1 MDEQLPEEIRDMRK
15 SFVRL
20 LTRDI
25 APEMDGYEKRQEF
38 PRPLLAKIGEAG
50 FLGCIMPEWLGGTDL
65 GFLANVIIAEEL
77 ARLCPPLSMCANL
90 QAMSCPYTIYIG
102 GNNEQRRRYI
112 PDNIAGKAI
121 GLWSLTEPGG
131 ASDSLG
137 NMKTMARRDGD
148 VYRLTGQKMFATMAN
163 ETDAGVLFAKTDP
176 SRGARGVSAFIVE
189 PKKYPQGWE
198 ARPIDFVGL
207 SKSIRSCSVFLDD
220 FVVPVENRLGEEGDG
235 FRIAM
240 HALQAGRISVGAR
253 AIGLARACIE
263 QAIEYGKTRIIKG
276 QPLTNYQ
283 MVQGAIADSIT
294 QVEAAR
300 ALVYEAASSMDRNL
314 PSNRL
319 ASLAKYAAGLALTD
333 AVKRCSEVFGG
344 YSLCEEYPISKM
356 MAYAHLY
363 HIGEGAPN
371 VQRILIA
378 EDALGI
384 KNADRHPTVYRLPS
398 TPPAE

>member
-1 MDEQLPEEIRDMRK
+1 MDEQLPEEIRRMREA
-15 SFVRL
+15 FIRL
-20 LTRDI
+20 IRRDI
-25 APEMDGYEKRQEF
+25 VPAMEGYEKRQEF
-38 PRPLLAKIGEAG
+38 PRSLLAKIGEAG
-50 FLGCIMPEWLGGTDL
+50 FFGCIIPEWLDGTDL
-65 GFLANVIIAEEL
+65 GFFANAVIAEEL

-90 QAMSCPYTIYIG
+90 QSMSCPYTIYIG
-102 GNNEQRRRYI
+102 GNNGQRKRFI
-112 PDNIAGKAI
+112 PENIAGKAI

-137 NMKTMARRDGD
+137 NMKTIARRHGD
-148 VYRLTGQKMFATMAN
+148 VYRLRGQKMFATMAD
-163 ETDAGVLFAKTDP
+163 ETDAGVLFAKTDS
-176 SRGARGVSAFIVE
+176 SRGAKGVSAFIVE

-207 SKSIRSCSVFLDD
+207 SKAVRSCSLFLDEV
-220 FVVPVENRLGEEGDG
+220 VVPVENRLGEEGDG

-314 PSNRL
+314 PKDHYHR
-319 ASLAKYAAGLALTD
+319 
-333 AVKRCSEVFGG
+333 
-344 YSLCEEYPISKM
+344 PIN
-356 MAYAHLY
+356 
-363 HIGEGAPN
+363 IC
-371 VQRILIA
+371 
-378 EDALGI
+378 
-384 KNADRHPTVYRLPS
+384 
-398 TPPAE
+398 